1 MTCQT
6 PTSFWPSLWR
16 SLALIGGATTTAC
29 LWPKG
34 SKPSANSPLR
44 TPILRLAVATLKLNP
59 QRPYVAQ
66 KPQRKH
72 GRKPQMHVIN

>member
-1 MTCQT
+1 MTCPT
-6 PTSFWPSLWR
+6 PTSFWLSFWR
-16 SLALIGGATTTAC
+16 SLALIGGATTTA
-29 LWPKG
+29 LMWPRVG
-34 SKPSANSPLR
+34 KPNEIASLR